1 MGRGGINLPNSG
13 MPMPVV
19 PTESVGVMS
28 GSRRPKRKDR
38 RSGFG
43 GMRQVTKM
51 DPVTGQRYGGL
62 ELFNKETGKYEPQYK
77 TPTREEFDA
86 MVAEKAKSQPPRQTG
101 VNLDFYNRQSSP
113 IYDGRGNV
121 IGFKDGSK
129 GSTEMFDKPIPREEY
144 KGPGHSMGQ
153 SPTKPKFDPNKPSA
167 VMETERVN
175 VQDPTL
181 GGPPER
187 EVPMPKE
194 RDTSPRG
201 AAPFSPDERAMARDA
216 FFEKMFSR
224 ADERK
229 QSRAMDQEERRNVMD
244 ARRDEAAMRGG
255 ERGMRNERGGRRR
268 RNMRNDRGG
277 RRRMRRR
284 DFTRRRSQMEGR
296 RSREERAAFRDRFVS
311 TLR

>member
-1 MGRGGINLPNSG
+1 MGRAQGSGNVFDSVFRSSGI
-13 MPMPVV
+13 PMPIA
-19 PTESVGVMS
+19 PTESVGAMS
-28 GSRRPKRKDR
+28 GSRRTRRKER
-38 RSGFG
+38 RSSFG
-43 GMRQVTKM
+43 GARQVTKM

-86 MVAEKAKSQPPRQTG
+86 MAAERAKRQPPRQ
-101 VNLDFYNRQSSP
+101 P
-113 IYDGRGNV
+113 M
-121 IGFKDGSK
+121 
-129 GSTEMFDKPIPREEY
+129 STEERARQEAMAAKERAMIAADKAKLGI
-144 KGPGHSMGQ
+144 
-153 SPTKPKFDPNKPSA
+153 TPKFDPSKPSA

-187 EVPMPKE
+187 EVPIPKE

-201 AAPFSPDERAMARDA
+201 RAPFSPDERAMARDA

-244 ARRDEAAMRGG
+244 ARRDEAAMRGSERG
-255 ERGMRNERGGRRR
+255 MKNEGGGRKRRGMRNE
-268 RNMRNDRGG
+268 RGG

-284 DFTRRRSQMEGR
+284 DFTRKRSKMEGR

>member
-1 MGRGGINLPNSG
+1 MGRAKGSGNVFDSVIRSSGI
-13 MPMPVV
+13 PMPIA
-19 PTESVGVMS
+19 PTESVGSMS
-28 GSRRPKRKDR
+28 GSRRTRRKER
-38 RSGFG
+38 RSSFG
-43 GMRQVTKM
+43 GARQVTKR
-51 DPVTGQRYGGL
+51 DPITGQMYGGL
-62 ELFNKETGKYEPQYK
+62 ELFNEKTGKYEPQYK

-86 MVAEKAKSQPPRQTG
+86 MAADRAKNQPPRQ
-101 VNLDFYNRQSSP
+101 P
-113 IYDGRGNV
+113 M
-121 IGFKDGSK
+121 
-129 GSTEMFDKPIPREEY
+129 STEERARQEAMAAKERAMIEADKA
-144 KGPGHSMGQ
+144 KLGL
-153 SPTKPKFDPNKPSA
+153 TPKFDPSKPSA

-187 EVPMPKE
+187 EVPIPKE

-201 AAPFSPDERAMARDA
+201 PAPFSPDERAMARDA

-244 ARRDEAAMRGG
+244 ARRDEAAMRGS
-255 ERGMRNERGGRRR
+255 ERGMRNERGGKRR
-268 RNMRNDRGG
+268 G
-277 RRRMRRR
+277 RRMRRR
-284 DFTRRRSQMEGR
+284 DFTRRRSKMEGR

>member
-1 MGRGGINLPNSG
+1 MRRAKGSGNVFDSVIRASGIP
-13 MPMPVV
+13 MPMA
-19 PTESVGVMS
+19 PTESVGAMS
-28 GSRRPKRKDR
+28 GSRRTKRKER
-38 RSGFG
+38 RSSFG
-43 GMRQVTKM
+43 GARQVTRR
-51 DPVTGQRYGGL
+51 DPVTGQMYGGL
-62 ELFNKETGKYEPQYK
+62 ELFNKETGKFEPQYK
-77 TPTREEFDA
+77 IPTREEFDA
-86 MVAEKAKSQPPRQTG
+86 RAAEKAKSQPPRQ
-101 VNLDFYNRQSSP
+101 P
-113 IYDGRGNV
+113 M
-121 IGFKDGSK
+121 
-129 GSTEMFDKPIPREEY
+129 STEEQARQEAMAAKERAMIAADKA
-144 KGPGHSMGQ
+144 KLGL
-153 SPTKPKFDPNKPSA
+153 TPKFDPSKPSA

-201 AAPFSPDERAMARDA
+201 RAPFSPDERAMARDA

-229 QSRAMDQEERRNVMD
+229 QSKAMDQEERRNVMD
-244 ARRDEAAMRGG
+244 ARRDEAAMRGS

-268 RNMRNDRGG
+268 G
-277 RRRMRRR
+277 RRMRRR
-284 DFTRRRSQMEGR
+284 DFTRRRSKMEGR

>member
-1 MGRGGINLPNSG
+1 MGRAKGSGNVFDSVIRASGIP
-13 MPMPVV
+13 MPMA
-19 PTESVGVMS
+19 PTESVGAMS
-28 GSRRPKRKDR
+28 GSRRTKRKER
-38 RSGFG
+38 RSSFG
-43 GMRQVTKM
+43 GARQVTRR
-51 DPVTGQRYGGL
+51 DPVTGQMYGGL
-62 ELFNKETGKYEPQYK
+62 ELFNKETGKFEPQYK
-77 TPTREEFDA
+77 IPTREEFDA
-86 MVAEKAKSQPPRQTG
+86 RAAEKAKSQPPRQ
-101 VNLDFYNRQSSP
+101 P
-113 IYDGRGNV
+113 M
-121 IGFKDGSK
+121 
-129 GSTEMFDKPIPREEY
+129 STEEQARQEAMAAKERAMIAADKA
-144 KGPGHSMGQ
+144 KLGL
-153 SPTKPKFDPNKPSA
+153 TPKFDPSKPSA

-201 AAPFSPDERAMARDA
+201 RAPFSPDERAMARDA

-229 QSRAMDQEERRNVMD
+229 QSKAMDQEERRNVMD
-244 ARRDEAAMRGG
+244 ARRDEAAMRGS

-268 RNMRNDRGG
+268 G
-277 RRRMRRR
+277 RRMRRR
-284 DFTRRRSQMEGR
+284 DFTRRRSKMEGR

>member
-1 MGRGGINLPNSG
+1 M
-13 MPMPVV
+13 
-19 PTESVGVMS
+19 MS
-28 GSRRPKRKDR
+28 GSRRTKRKDR
-38 RSGFG
+38 RSSFG
-43 GMRQVTKM
+43 GARQVTRQ
-51 DPVTGQRYGGL
+51 DPVTGQMYGGL

-86 MVAEKAKSQPPRQTG
+86 MAADRAKNQPPRQ
-101 VNLDFYNRQSSP
+101 P
-113 IYDGRGNV
+113 M
-121 IGFKDGSK
+121 
-129 GSTEMFDKPIPREEY
+129 STEERARQEAMAAKERAMIAADKAKLGLDKSGRPFEPDFMSPPTPR
-144 KGPGHSMGQ
+144 
-153 SPTKPKFDPNKPSA
+153 PKYDPNKPSA

-201 AAPFSPDERAMARDA
+201 RAPFSPDERAMARDA

-244 ARRDEAAMRGG
+244 ARRDEAAMRDG
-255 ERGMRNERGGRRR
+255 ERGGRRNKLSEREKMQMR
-268 RNMRNDRGG
+268 RQKREFDRSKRTG
-277 RRRMRRR
+277 RRRRRR

>member
-1 MGRGGINLPNSG
+1 MGRSSGLGGIIEGVTGKGGTLTGRGSG
-13 MPMPVV
+13 IPMPIL
-19 PTESVGVMS
+19 PTESVGMMS
-28 GSRRPKRKDR
+28 GSRRTKRQDR
-38 RSGFG
+38 RSSFG

-62 ELFNKETGKYEPQYK
+62 ELFNKKTGKYEPQYK

-86 MVAEKAKSQPPRQTG
+86 MAAEKAKSQPPRQ
-101 VNLDFYNRQSSP
+101 P
-113 IYDGRGNV
+113 M
-121 IGFKDGSK
+121 
-129 GSTEMFDKPIPREEY
+129 STEEQARQEAMAAKERASIEENRR
-144 KGPGHSMGQ
+144 MGGYY
-153 SPTKPKFDPNKPSA
+153 DPNKPSA
-167 VMETERVN
+167 VMETTRVN

-187 EVPMPKE
+187 EVPIPKE

-244 ARRDEAAMRGG
+244 ARRDEAAMRAG
-255 ERGMRNERGGRRR
+255 ERGMRAGERGMRDERGGRRR
-268 RNMRNDRGG
+268 G
-277 RRRMRRR
+277 RRMRRR
-284 DFTRRRSQMEGR
+284 DFTRKRSKMEGR

>member
-1 MGRGGINLPNSG
+1 MGRSIGRIRTQGFPAMEGGPAPI
-13 MPMPVV
+13 V
-19 PTESVGVMS
+19 PTENTGIMS
-28 GSRRPKRKDR
+28 GAIRRKGKGRRDERGSRRGR
-38 RSGFG
+38 RFSK
-43 GMRQVTKM
+43 VTQFDGSTKV
-51 DPVTGQRYGGL
+51 D
-62 ELFNKETGKYEPQYK
+62 TGKIMSKEEYEADA
-77 TPTREEFDA
+77 TRRINEGIKRGIQMSPEPYS
-86 MVAEKAKSQPPRQTG
+86 MYLERQKKSQPR
-101 VNLDFYNRQSSP
+101 
-113 IYDGRGNV
+113 
-121 IGFKDGSK
+121 
-129 GSTEMFDKPIPREEY
+129 
-144 KGPGHSMGQ
+144 
-153 SPTKPKFDPNKPSA
+153 FDPSKPSA

-201 AAPFSPDERAMARDA
+201 PAPFSPDERAMARDA

-255 ERGMRNERGGRRR
+255 ERGMRDE
-268 RNMRNDRGG
+268 RGG